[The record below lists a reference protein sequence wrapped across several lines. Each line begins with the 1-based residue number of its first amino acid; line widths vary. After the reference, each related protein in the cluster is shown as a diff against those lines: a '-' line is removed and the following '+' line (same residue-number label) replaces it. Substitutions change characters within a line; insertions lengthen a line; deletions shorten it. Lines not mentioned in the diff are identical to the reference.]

1 MEVILF
7 SLKLRLIEHIK
18 LYDLRIFT
26 EITIC
31 IKRMTESES
40 MMFD

>member
-18 LYDLRIFT
+18 LYDFRMFT
-26 EITIC
+26 GDNHLYIENDR
-31 IKRMTESES
+31 K
-40 MMFD
+40 